1 MVAYAYLLGTVTGF
15 VLLGL
20 SVYWMRR
27 LAWKCIKV
35 HDLSPHNPM
44 VSCPTCEQTIKS
56 CRKLDYGLT
65 EWQEETL
72 RRNCPDRKRHV
83 PV

>member
-1 MVAYAYLLGTVTGF
+1 MIYLIIGALTF
-15 VLLGL
+15 S
-20 SVYWMRR
+20 SVVWAAIWWMRQ
-27 LAWKCIKV
+27 AGWKCIKV

-65 EWQEETL
+65 EWQEDML
-72 RRNCPDRKRHV
+72 RRNCPDRKRHAS
-83 PV
+83 